1 MHGRCDSRRAQQVI
15 ALKFHLIGICGT
27 GMGSLAGLLHLAG
40 HEVAGSD
47 AGVYPPMST
56 QLQSLGVDVMEG
68 FRAENLDWGPD
79 VVVVGNV
86 CRKDHVEAVAAQ
98 ERGLPLTSFPAVLEE
113 QFLTDRHPVVVA
125 GTHGKTTCSALL
137 SWLLYSAGQK
147 PSFFVGGIPSN
158 FKRSYRLGSGDH
170 FVVEGDEYDT
180 AFFDKESKFQ
190 HYRPRTALLTGIEFD
205 HADIFD
211 DLAAVHTAFGKF
223 IALLPPEGHLVVS
236 SGSPDALKLAK
247 AARCPVEAY
256 GLEDDPKSAWPTW
269 RISILARDQH
279 GLEVE
284 IRRDRKRMARVWTT
298 LVGDH
303 NLRNLLGCFAV
314 AVSLGASIEAL
325 VEGTAIFQGV
335 KRRQQVRGVAMG
347 VTVIDDFA
355 HHPTAVRETLRGL
368 RRAYDQGR
376 LHAVFEPRSATSRRA
391 IFQQDYATAFEAAD
405 EAILGQPYDQ
415 SGIPEADRLD
425 VETLVSEIQLHGVK
439 ARVIPKV
446 DAIVEHLAVRVRPGD
461 CVVIMSSG
469 AFGDLHRKLLERIGD
484 AVMPAE
490 QDDFDALDQMLG
502 EQGLDVPDLADNMDD
517 YIVLR
522 GAHGL
527 AGCIG
532 VELHG
537 KTALLKD
544 LALRPERRGEGLSW
558 LLAEAAVRTAAHRGI
573 KSLYMFGVPE
583 TLRTGKMLG
592 FAVVECTDMDE
603 QMKHSQTLSRAW
615 YTKGTCLRLDLESP
629 IEPKRRRH

>member
-1 MHGRCDSRRAQQVI
+1 
-15 ALKFHLIGICGT
+15 
-27 GMGSLAGLLHLAG
+27 MGSLAGLLHLAG

-47 AGVYPPMST
+47 SGIYPPMST
-56 QLQSLGVDVMEG
+56 QLQSLGVEVMEG

-79 VVVVGNV
+79 VVVVGNI
-86 CRKDHVEAVAAQ
+86 CRKDHVEAVAAG
-98 ERGLPLTSFPAVLEE
+98 ERGLTLTSFPAVLEE
-113 QFLTDRHPVVVA
+113 QFLTDRHAVVIA
-125 GTHGKTTCSALL
+125 GTHGKTTCSAIL
-137 SWLLYSAGQK
+137 SWLLYSAGQN

-158 FKRSYRLGSGDH
+158 FNNSYRLGGGDH
-170 FVVEGDEYDT
+170 FIVEGDEYDT
-180 AFFDKESKFQ
+180 AFFDKESKFL
-190 HYRPRTALLTGIEFD
+190 HYRPRTVLLTGVEFD

-211 DLAAVHTAFGKF
+211 DLAAVHRAFGKF
-223 IALLPPEGHLVVS
+223 ISLVPPEGHLLVW
-236 SGSPDALKLAK
+236 SGSSDAIHLAK
-247 AARCPVEAY
+247 DARCTVEAY
-256 GLEDDPKSAWPTW
+256 GLEDDPDTDWPMW
-269 RISILARDQH
+269 RTHILTRDQH
-279 GLEVE
+279 GSEVE
-284 IRRDRKRMARVWTT
+284 IRRDGKRVARVWTT

-303 NLRNLLGCFAV
+303 NLRNLIGCFAI
-314 AVSLGASIEAL
+314 AVSLGASPDAL

-347 VTVIDDFA
+347 VSVIDDFA

-368 RRAYDQGR
+368 RHAYDQGR
-376 LHAVFEPRSATSRRA
+376 LYAVFEPRSATSRRA
-391 IFQQDYATAFEAAD
+391 IFQKDYAVAFEAAD

-425 VETLVSEIQLHGVK
+425 VETLVSEIRRHGV
-439 ARVIPKV
+439 AAQLIPKV
-446 DAIVEHLAVRVRPGD
+446 DDIVEHLAGRVRPGD
-461 CVVIMSSG
+461 CVAIMSSG

-490 QDDFDALDQMLG
+490 PGDLDALDQMLS

-522 GAHGL
+522 GARGL

-537 KTALLKD
+537 QTALLKD

-558 LLAEAAVRTAAHRGI
+558 LLAEAAVHAAARRGI

-583 TLRTGKMLG
+583 TLRTGRMLG
-592 FAVVECTDMDE
+592 FSVVEITDMDE
-603 QMKHSQTLSRAW
+603 QMKKSKTLSRAW
-615 YTKGTCLRLDLESP
+615 YTKGTCLRLDLDSP
-629 IEPKRRRH
+629 AEPKRRRR

>member
-1 MHGRCDSRRAQQVI
+1 
-15 ALKFHLIGICGT
+15 
-27 GMGSLAGLLHLAG
+27 MGSLAGLLHLAG
-40 HEVAGSD
+40 HDVAGSD

-56 QLQSLGVDVMEG
+56 QLRGLGIELMEG
-68 FRAENLDWGPD
+68 YRPENLDWGPD

-86 CRKDHVEAVAAQ
+86 CRKDHVEAVTAQ
-98 ERGLPLTSFPAVLEE
+98 QRGMKLTSFPAVLEE
-113 QFLTDRHPVVVA
+113 EFLTERHAVVVA

-137 SWLLYSAGQK
+137 SWLLYSAGK
-147 PSFFVGGIPSN
+147 NPSFFVGGIPSN
-158 FKRSYRLGSGDH
+158 FERSFRLGGGEH

-180 AFFDKESKFQ
+180 AYFDKESKFL
-190 HYRPRTALLTGIEFD
+190 HYRPQTVLLTGVEFD

-211 DLAAVHTAFGKF
+211 DLDAVHAAFGKF
-223 IALLPPEGHLVVS
+223 IDLVPPEGRILVWN
-236 SGSPDALKLAK
+236 GSPDALMLAK
-247 AARCPVEAY
+247 KARCTVETY
-256 GLEDDPKSAWPTW
+256 GLLGDSDVEEPTW
-269 RISILARDQH
+269 RARILARDQH
-279 GLEVE
+279 GADVE
-284 IRRDRKRMARVWTT
+284 ILRKGARVARVWTT

-314 AVSLGASIEAL
+314 AVALDADLPSL
-325 VEGTAIFQGV
+325 VEGTTVFQGV

-376 LHAVFEPRSATSRRA
+376 LYAVFEPRSATSRRA
-391 IFQQDYATAFEAAD
+391 VFQKDYATAFEAAD
-405 EAILGQPYDQ
+405 EAVLGQPYDQ
-415 SGIPEADRLD
+415 SSIPEADRLD
-425 VETLVSEIQLHGVK
+425 IETLVSEVQRHGVQ
-439 ARVIPKV
+439 AHLIQQL
-446 DAIVEHLAVRVRPGD
+446 DEIVEHLASRVRPGD
-461 CVVIMSSG
+461 CVVVMSSG
-469 AFGDLHRKLLERIGD
+469 AFGGLHRKLLARIGD

-490 QDDFDALDQMLG
+490 LDDLEPLDRML
-502 EQGLDVPDLADNMDD
+502 EEVGLVVPDLADHLED

-522 GAHGL
+522 GIRGI

-537 KTALLKD
+537 QTALLKD
-544 LALRPERRGEGLSW
+544 LALLPERRGEGLSW
-558 LLAEAAVRTAAHRGI
+558 MLTEAGVRAAGRRGV

-603 QMKHSQTLSRAW
+603 HLKQSQTLSRAW
-615 YTKGTCLRLDLESP
+615 YSKGTCLRLDLEP
-629 IEPKRRRH
+629 PEEPKRRRH